1 MSKLRLMSQ
10 NQWNCTPNHPWWEER
25 GLDCSAECRM
35 KGHVR
40 VISELCPD
48 VLGGQEV
55 NMEMQKHLLW
65 GFLEKGLPY
74 SQIYGNYTPII
85 YRADKLELLETE
97 YILYPEYGYAYEG
110 KFNDSRSKSC
120 NLGVFRVKEDG
131 KVFIFATT
139 HLWWK
144 DGKNTESKHYQEGSD
159 RVRAVQMKLATDL
172 IDKYQKKYGC
182 PAFLVGDM
190 NAEYNSEAIS
200 FALTEG
206 GFVHAHNVAV
216 EYADD
221 GVGYHSCSQ
230 TGYGPWWDKPFE
242 DAIDHILVKGAPEGT
257 VKRFERYTPE
267 YYLTL
272 SDHAPVYVD
281 VEL

>member
-1 MSKLRLMSQ
+1 MSQ
-10 NQWNCTPNHPWWEER
+10 NQWNCTPNSQWWEER

-40 VISELCPD
+40 VISDLLPD

-65 GFLEKGLPY
+65 GLLESKLPY
-74 SQIYGNYTPII
+74 TQIYGNYTPII
-85 YRADKLELLETE
+85 YRADKLELLDTE
-97 YILYPEYGYAYEG
+97 YILYPEYGYDYEG

-131 KVFIFATT
+131 KVFVFATT

-144 DGKNTESKHYQEGSD
+144 DGKNAENKHYQEGSD
-159 RVRAVQMKLATDL
+159 QVRAVQMKMACDF
-172 IDKYQKKYGC
+172 IDRYREKYNC

-190 NAEYNSEAIS
+190 NATYDSDAIAY
-200 FALTEG
+200 ALGEG
-206 GFVHAHNVAV
+206 GFSHAHNVAV
-216 EYADD
+216 EYAHN
-221 GVGYHSCSQ
+221 GIGYHSCSQ
-230 TGYGPWWDKPFE
+230 NGYGPWRDNPFE
-242 DAIDHILVKGAPEGT
+242 AAIDHILVKGAAEGT
-257 VKRFERYTPE
+257 VKRFDRYTPE
-267 YYLTL
+267 YYLLL
-272 SDHAPVYVD
+272 SDHAPVFVD

>member
-1 MSKLRLMSQ
+1 MMSQ
-10 NQWNCTPNHPWWEER
+10 NQWNCTPNHTWWEEQ

-40 VISELCPD
+40 VISELMPD

-74 SQIYGNYTPII
+74 TQIYGNYTPII
-85 YRADKLELLETE
+85 YRADKLELLATE
-97 YILYPEYGYAYEG
+97 YIMYPEYGYEFDG

-120 NLGVFRVKEDG
+120 NLGVFKTKDEG
-131 KVFIFATT
+131 KVFVFATT

-144 DGKNTESKHYQEGSD
+144 NGKDTESNSYQAGSD
-159 RVRAVQMKLATDL
+159 EIRAVQMKMACEL
-172 IDKYQKKYGC
+172 IDKYREKYDC

-190 NAEYNSEAIS
+190 NAEYDSPAICY
-200 FALTEG
+200 ALTEG
-206 GFVHAHNVAV
+206 GFEHAHNVA
-216 EYADD
+216 ADFAHD
-221 GVGYHSCSQ
+221 GVGYHSCGPRSC
-230 TGYGPWWDKPFE
+230 GPWLDKPFRE
-242 DAIDHILVKGAPEGT
+242 AIDHILVKGAKEGT
-257 VKRFERYTPE
+257 VKRFDRYTPE
-267 YYLTL
+267 YYLLL

-281 VEL
+281 VEI

>member
-1 MSKLRLMSQ
+1 MSQ
-10 NQWNCTPNHPWWEER
+10 NQWNCTPNHPWWEEH

-40 VISELCPD
+40 VLSELMPD

-65 GFLEKGLPY
+65 GCLESSLPY
-74 SQIYGNYTPII
+74 TQIYGNYTPIV
-85 YRADKLELLETE
+85 YRADKLELLASE
-97 YILYPEYGYAYEG
+97 YIMYPEYGYRYEG
-110 KFNDSRSKSC
+110 KFNDSRSKTC
-120 NLGVFRVKEDG
+120 NLGVFKVKEDG

-144 DGKNTESKHYQEGSD
+144 DGDPESKNYQEGSD
-159 RVRAVQMKLATDL
+159 EVRAVQMKMACDL
-172 IDKYQKKYGC
+172 VDKYIAKYGC

-190 NAEYNSEAIS
+190 NASYNSPAIDY
-200 FALTEG
+200 ALTEG
-206 GFVHAHNVAV
+206 GFEHCHNVATDFIH
-216 EYADD
+216 E
-221 GVGYHSCSQ
+221 GVGYHNCGPNSC
-230 TGYGPWWDKPFE
+230 GEWWDKPFE
-242 DAIDHILVKGAPEGT
+242 EAIDHILVKGAPDGC
-257 VKRFERYTPE
+257 VKRFDRYTPE
-267 YYLTL
+267 YYLLL